1 MAKTIKNK
9 IISIIII
16 IIVILSIGIII
27 KIIPIDNQKNTETYN
42 NNKINSSTIAV
53 GSIIPSFIL
62 ETLEANVVGI
72 PVTSGI
78 LPEQYINL
86 PTIGS
91 VMEVDFEKLIELNP
105 DYFITDI
112 IFKEKLEA
120 NLDKFNIKSFFID
133 TKNLTTLTQSI
144 ISLGNVL
151 DKQDQ
156 AETLADSLENPLK
169 NIQDKIN
176 ADNKKSVAIMFG
188 SSQSNLLADKNSYIG
203 NIVDKLG
210 IENITDDLDMQQ
222 TSGYIPI
229 NTEKIIS
236 YNPDYILR
244 ISHGSKED
252 TKKMFDAEFD
262 KNPAF
267 KILTAV
273 KNDNVFDLDSSIFS
287 STANLNSP
295 IAIEELIN
303 IFYE

>member
-1 MAKTIKNK
+1 MTKSIKSK
-9 IISIIII
+9 IISS
-16 IIVILSIGIII
+16 IVILIILVLSIIII
-27 KIIPIDNQKNTETYN
+27 KIIPINNLENIETYN
-42 NNKINSSTIAV
+42 NKIISPTIAV

-62 ETLEANVVGI
+62 EKLEANVVGI
-72 PVTSGI
+72 PITNGI
-78 LPEQYINL
+78 LPEKYINL

-91 VMEVDFEKLIELNP
+91 VMEVDFEKLIKLNP

-112 IFKEKLEA
+112 MFKEKLED

-133 TKNLTTLTQSI
+133 TKNLTTLTKSI

-156 AETLADSLENPLK
+156 AETLADSLEDPLK
-169 NIQDKIN
+169 NIKDKIN
-176 ADNKKSVAIMFG
+176 LDNKKSVAIMFG

-210 IENITDDLDMQQ
+210 IENITDDLGMEQ

-252 TKKMFDAEFD
+252 TKKMFDTEFD

-267 KILTAV
+267 KTLTAV
-273 KNDNVFDLDSSIFS
+273 KNHNVFDLDSSIFS

>member
-1 MAKTIKNK
+1 MDKKIKNK
-9 IISIIII
+9 IILYIIILI
-16 IIVILSIGIII
+16 ILSIFIILKVESI
-27 KIIPIDNQKNTETYN
+27 
-42 NNKINSSTIAV
+42 NNKKISQTYTNNQDISPTIAV
-53 GSIIPSFIL
+53 GSIIPSLIL
-62 ETLEANVVGI
+62 ENLGANVVGI
-72 PVTSGI
+72 PVTNGI
-78 LPEQYINL
+78 LPEKYKNL

-91 VMEVDFEKLIELNP
+91 VMEVDFEKLISLNP
-105 DYFITDI
+105 TYFVTDI
-112 IFKEKLEA
+112 LFKEKLET

-133 TKNLTTLTQSI
+133 TKNLTTLTKSI
-144 ISLGNVL
+144 ISLGSVL
-151 DKQDQ
+151 NKEDESEKLV
-156 AETLADSLENPLK
+156 ASLETPLQ
-169 NIQDKIN
+169 NIQDKIDLN
-176 ADNKKSVAIMFG
+176 NKKSVAIMFG

-210 IENITDDLDMQQ
+210 IENITDDLEITE

-244 ISHGSKED
+244 ISHGSKQD

-287 STANLNSP
+287 STANLNAP
-295 IAIEELIN
+295 IAIEELIR